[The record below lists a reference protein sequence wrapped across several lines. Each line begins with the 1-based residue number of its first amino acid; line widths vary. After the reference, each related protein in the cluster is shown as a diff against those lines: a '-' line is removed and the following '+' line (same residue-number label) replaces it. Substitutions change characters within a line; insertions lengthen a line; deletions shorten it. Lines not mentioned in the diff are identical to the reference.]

1 MGKQGKSKINNKSW
15 QEANIN
21 WILSSSEL
29 KPIGDKLSELR
40 AMNSDEVSIQHD
52 WEIWLKEK
60 KTILACRANHDTGL
74 HIQQDF
80 TSTIANE
87 NDFDIEKYSN
97 RKHPLDDKV
106 PDNADNEIPVDSF
119 PSEDNKFRHFP
130 YRFRQLLRRFRQA
143 TLEDNDVDK
152 EHEAIYIRAVHLAH
166 KKTTSD
172 IKNILKKIVSL
183 KDRILQY
190 RIINLSIRSVMNP
203 LHKVLSKDI
212 RDPINTAHYKKWESE
227 TKPLINTYH
236 NHLENESVFDD
247 TCLDDAIEAVA
258 MKPYNGVFVYKKHY
272 ELNWVQDIYRHF
284 LISYWTPE
292 QTEFSYRKNFINP
305 IFAKNGVIIVNVNGS
320 AVYDDLTKLS
330 EDLEKVFKCMQISL
344 FYQQQYHLQREAS
357 EKQLQILESYGIIV
371 YSASY

>member
-80 TSTIANE
+80 TSTIANIVSISGEKKRDDNKE

-119 PSEDNKFRHFP
+119 PSEDNKVAC
-130 YRFRQLLRRFRQA
+130 Q
-143 TLEDNDVDK
+143 
-152 EHEAIYIRAVHLAH
+152 
-166 KKTTSD
+166 
-172 IKNILKKIVSL
+172 
-183 KDRILQY
+183 
-190 RIINLSIRSVMNP
+190 NLS
-203 LHKVLSKDI
+203 K
-212 RDPINTAHYKKWESE
+212 
-227 TKPLINTYH
+227 
-236 NHLENESVFDD
+236 
-247 TCLDDAIEAVA
+247 
-258 MKPYNGVFVYKKHY
+258 
-272 ELNWVQDIYRHF
+272 
-284 LISYWTPE
+284 
-292 QTEFSYRKNFINP
+292 
-305 IFAKNGVIIVNVNGS
+305 
-320 AVYDDLTKLS
+320 
-330 EDLEKVFKCMQISL
+330 
-344 FYQQQYHLQREAS
+344 
-357 EKQLQILESYGIIV
+357 IL
-371 YSASY
+371 